1 MCKHIQKS
9 WTCSSPTVGLWASQ
23 RIQRGFSTS
32 TTHDF
37 LESIA
42 CAIIFDKLLL
52 QSYVLKYGF
61 ITLLFPLLLPFL
73 DDKNVSNRIIIL
85 GLKSISRSTI
95 SHLILFNILI
105 KADVE
110 TQHLHLTAYNLEFG
124 MQMNFDANINQPR
137 KLTLPAAILA

>member
-1 MCKHIQKS
+1 M
-9 WTCSSPTVGLWASQ
+9 
-23 RIQRGFSTS
+23 
-32 TTHDF
+32 F
-37 LESIA
+37 LS
-42 CAIIFDKLLL
+42 L
-52 QSYVLKYGF
+52 V
-61 ITLLFPLLLPFL
+61 LLPFFSHFHSL
-73 DDKNVSNRIIIL
+73 SLTIKNVSSRIIIL

-124 MQMNFDANINQPR
+124 MQMNFDANVNLPR

>member
-1 MCKHIQKS
+1 M
-9 WTCSSPTVGLWASQ
+9 
-23 RIQRGFSTS
+23 
-32 TTHDF
+32 F
-37 LESIA
+37 LSM
-42 CAIIFDKLLL
+42 
-52 QSYVLKYGF
+52 V
-61 ITLLFPLLLPFL
+61 LLPFFFHFHSL
-73 DDKNVSNRIIIL
+73 FLTIKNVGDRTIIL

-124 MQMNFDANINQPR
+124 MQMNFDANVNQPR

>member
-1 MCKHIQKS
+1 
-9 WTCSSPTVGLWASQ
+9 
-23 RIQRGFSTS
+23 
-32 TTHDF
+32 
-37 LESIA
+37 
-42 CAIIFDKLLL
+42 LLL

>member
-1 MCKHIQKS
+1 M
-9 WTCSSPTVGLWASQ
+9 
-23 RIQRGFSTS
+23 
-32 TTHDF
+32 F
-37 LESIA
+37 LSM
-42 CAIIFDKLLL
+42 
-52 QSYVLKYGF
+52 V
-61 ITLLFPLLLPFL
+61 LLPFFSHFHSL
-73 DDKNVSNRIIIL
+73 SLTIKNVSNRIIIL

-124 MQMNFDANINQPR
+124 MQMNFDANVNQPR

>member
-1 MCKHIQKS
+1 M
-9 WTCSSPTVGLWASQ
+9 
-23 RIQRGFSTS
+23 
-32 TTHDF
+32 F
-37 LESIA
+37 LSM
-42 CAIIFDKLLL
+42 
-52 QSYVLKYGF
+52 V
-61 ITLLFPLLLPFL
+61 LLPFFFHFHSL
-73 DDKNVSNRIIIL
+73 SLTIKSVGNRTIIL

-124 MQMNFDANINQPR
+124 MQMNFDANVNQPR

>member
-1 MCKHIQKS
+1 M
-9 WTCSSPTVGLWASQ
+9 V
-23 RIQRGFSTS
+23 
-32 TTHDF
+32 
-37 LESIA
+37 
-42 CAIIFDKLLL
+42 
-52 QSYVLKYGF
+52 
-61 ITLLFPLLLPFL
+61 LLPFFFYFHSL
-73 DDKNVSNRIIIL
+73 SLTIKNVSSRIIIL

-124 MQMNFDANINQPR
+124 MQMNFDANVNQPR